1 MESLLFGILGLFGL
15 NEPLVTVDVYVDIQ
29 VNIPGVER
37 VMEDETSIDDLFI
50 KVSGKT
56 TGF

>member
-50 KVSGKT
+50 ERR
-56 TGF
+56 